1 MYIVVI
7 GWIYVVLMMSITEDS
22 VVAGLMTFLMYGVLP
37 LAIILY
43 LTGGRQ
49 RRRNRAL
56 VKKQAEDSKA
66 NVMAQAEAHDNINQA
81 TSGIKNE
88 KSAEAG
94 STHKN

>member
-7 GWIYVVLMMSITEDS
+7 GWIYVVLMMAITEDS
-22 VVAGLMTFLMYGVLP
+22 VVAGIMTFLMYGVLP

-56 VKKQAEDSKA
+56 LKKQSENSIANSTGQVDGEDSI
-66 NVMAQAEAHDNINQA
+66 DNAI
-81 TSGIKNE
+81 TGHPEKNPTDG
-88 KSAEAG
+88 KHPHG
-94 STHKN
+94 N

>member
-7 GWIYVVLMMSITEDS
+7 GWMYVVLMMSIVEDS
-22 VVAGLMTFLMYGVLP
+22 VVAGIMTFLMYGVVP

-56 VKKQAEDSKA
+56 AKKQADDS
-66 NVMAQAEAHDNINQA
+66 NINSTVQPD
-81 TSGIKNE
+81 
-88 KSAEAG
+88 AG
-94 STHKN
+94 SSINDDNPGAKEKTPGKAKQQDDS

>member
-7 GWIYVVLMMSITEDS
+7 GWIYVVLMMAITEDS
-22 VVAGLMTFLMYGVLP
+22 VVAGIMTFLMYGVLP

-56 VKKQAEDSKA
+56 LKKQPEDSNA
-66 NVMAQAEAHDNINQA
+66 NSTDQVGGNGSIDNVITRRAEKNPAEAKHP
-81 TSGIKNE
+81 NE
-88 KSAEAG
+88 
-94 STHKN
+94 N

>member
-7 GWIYVVLMMSITEDS
+7 GWIYVVLMMAITEDS
-22 VVAGLMTFLMYGVLP
+22 VVAGIMTFLMYGVLP

-56 VKKQAEDSKA
+56 LKKQLDDSTANSTGQVDGDGSIDDLITGRAEKNPAEVKHPHA
-66 NVMAQAEAHDNINQA
+66 N
-81 TSGIKNE
+81 
-88 KSAEAG
+88 
-94 STHKN
+94 